1 MSSIVSPFGGQG
13 IKQVGGFGGNG
24 GGFGQQG
31 MNQPNQFGPQ
41 SGGFGGGFGGGQ
53 QSSGFGGG
61 QQSNGF
67 GGMGG
72 GFGGQQGFGGGFG
85 GQQGFG
91 GALGQQYR
99 QFQQQY
105 PQQQQQQYNPYQQQ
119 QQYNPYQQQQQYNPY
134 QQQQQYNPYQQQPQ
148 QYNPFPYQQPQQQQ
162 FNPYQQQFNP
172 YQQFGYGQRQQ
183 MENPYQRQQQQF
195 MNRGQD
201 RGGFDDRGNAPG
213 EMTTMEEF
221 KNFPGMQNTPPEG
234 VMGTL
239 GGYGGFLGS
248 AGSGQS
254 QEEFNR
260 TGARPYQGP
269 YSTPAG
275 PAPGE
280 MTTMD
285 DPYGRRNAGSTQ
297 QSTSDILKSLV
308 GLGADPSNSA
318 GRTMQDA
325 INAQRNQQTSSNT
338 MLDGSRPPQPPMQ
351 PPFNPYQQFNY
362 GGGRDPRG
370 RGGYKNDRRFGG
382 RLPGAG
388 MADNYTRMPEM
399 RIPEDVGFPSNGINR
414 ANV

>member
-41 SGGFGGGFGGGQ
+41 SGGFGGNQQGG
-53 QSSGFGGG
+53 
-61 QQSNGF
+61 GF

-72 GFGGQQGFGGGFG
+72 GFGGMGGGFGGMGNGFGGQQSGGFGGGFG
-85 GQQGFG
+85 GQQ
-91 GALGQQYR
+91 QSM
-99 QFQQQY
+99 
-105 PQQQQQQYNPYQQQ
+105 QYNQQQ

-148 QYNPFPYQQPQQQQ
+148 QYNPFPYQQQQPQQQQ

-201 RGGFDDRGNAPG
+201 RGGFDDRATGFDGSSIGQPFG
-213 EMTTMEEF
+213 EGGSGLPPDPT
-221 KNFPGMQNTPPEG
+221 QNSNTGSFYGSQNSFHAPPEG
-234 VMGTL
+234 VMGTM

-260 TGARPYQGP
+260 T
-269 YSTPAG
+269 T
-275 PAPGE
+275 
-280 MTTMD
+280 
-285 DPYGRRNAGSTQ
+285 RNAGPTPGDMQYRGATPGGSTN
-297 QSTSDILKSLV
+297 DILKSLV
-308 GLGADPSNSA
+308 GLGADPNNTA
-318 GRTMQDA
+318 QRTMQDA
-325 INAQRNQQTSSNT
+325 MNAQRAQATPT
-338 MLDGSRPPQPPMQ
+338 PARPPMQ

-362 GGGRDPRG
+362 GGGSDPRG

-382 RLPGAG
+382 RLPGAVDPG
-388 MADNYTRMPEM
+388 FSYPPPRPDLPNMTIPERNLDGSKMADDRNPDGTEM
-399 RIPEDVGFPSNGINR
+399 ARLF
-414 ANV
+414 

>member
-41 SGGFGGGFGGGQ
+41 SGGFGG
-53 QSSGFGGG
+53 
-61 QQSNGF
+61 GF

-201 RGGFDDRGNAPG
+201 RGGFDDRGGSAPEEIGALPYVDPTEKWTELKEG
-213 EMTTMEEF
+213 EMGTM
-221 KNFPGMQNTPPEG
+221 
-234 VMGTL
+234 
-239 GGYGGFLGS
+239 GGANGYLGS
-248 AGSGQS
+248 STGGSQDQWDRGI
-254 QEEFNR
+254 
-260 TGARPYQGP
+260 RPSVQP
-269 YSTPAG
+269 LPSPAG
-275 PAPGE
+275 KASIQD
-280 MTTMD
+280 MM
-285 DPYGRRNAGSTQ
+285 NS
-297 QSTSDILKSLV
+297 IV
-308 GLGADPSNSA
+308 GLGSDPDNKA
-318 GRTMQDA
+318 GYTMQD
-325 INAQRNQQTSSNT
+325 IQNAQRNQQTSSNT

-388 MADNYTRMPEM
+388 MADNYTRMPEV